1 MALLDWLQSNPSVH
15 VVSECFAVHDDL
27 NNAEDALAGRAH
39 LLPMSDASLFH
50 FSLGLVLAGSPVLL
64 QWPTSDLVSL
74 ETLFNQVS
82 ADLSAPLIIRV
93 PVSTTVNLDKI
104 AGVSAYS
111 IVHDDH
117 RNAVLNAVLQRPG
130 IHVILESLS
139 ALALH
144 RLENR
149 FLGLQTESS
158 TLQPSS
164 GSQCTVVALNQHVS
178 LIEEALSGTTS
189 CDVISLHQVS
199 NLDTNTL
206 ESIQRTGR
214 VICVGL
220 PTSWMSSIIKES
232 FWSLEA
238 EPEFADTTVQSI
250 QQSLHRVF
258 EA

>member
-1 MALLDWLQSNPSVH
+1 MALLDWLQSNFCTRCM
-15 VVSECFAVHDDL
+15 ECFAVHDDL
-27 NNAEDALAGRAH
+27 NNAEDALAGRTH

-50 FSLGLVLAGSPVLL
+50 FFFGVGVGGFTCIITMAYIGSH
-64 QWPTSDLVSL
+64 L

-82 ADLSAPLIIRV
+82 TDLSAPLIIRV

-232 FWSLEA
+232 FGL
-238 EPEFADTTVQSI
+238 
-250 QQSLHRVF
+250 
-258 EA
+258 